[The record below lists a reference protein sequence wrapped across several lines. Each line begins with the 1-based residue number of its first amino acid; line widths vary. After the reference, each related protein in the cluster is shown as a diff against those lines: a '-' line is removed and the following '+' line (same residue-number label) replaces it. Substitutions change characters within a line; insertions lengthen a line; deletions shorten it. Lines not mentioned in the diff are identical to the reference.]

1 MSRLTKELAQEIVTR
16 TMQVIHYNVNVMDER
31 GRIIGSGDRSRL
43 YQKHE
48 GAVIAIER
56 KGRFEIDEESARK
69 LQGVLPGTNLAI
81 QFQGEVVGVIGITGD
96 PNEVTKYGELVKM
109 TAEMYLEQADL
120 LEKAQWDKR
129 MKEDFLLSVIHA
141 DGKDNDMLR
150 LQAERIG
157 FNPDRARVACIMELT
172 GTENADAL
180 PALKRVVELLEGRPA
195 IDLIAIR
202 NTRQIV
208 LFKPHL
214 HPREPGADI
223 CEGIGRIRRL
233 LEEKQIAPLR
243 IAVGKVY
250 SGIGGLIA
258 SYRSAQDTMR
268 AGQAIFPEQPVYYSE
283 DMPNETA
290 AANVKPSWI
299 GDELR
304 RLWQRFA
311 QEDKSGELQQ
321 TLQAYYEENG
331 EQRRIADRLAI
342 HRNTLRYRLQRIH
355 EATGKDPKHFRD
367 LYTLMTARW
376 LCALGDKEN
385 ESNV

>member
-1 MSRLTKELAQEIVTR
+1 MSRLTKELAQDIVTR
-16 TMQVIHYNVNVMDER
+16 TMKVIHYNVNVMDER

-43 YQKHE
+43 NQRHE
-48 GAVIAIER
+48 GALIAIER

-69 LQGVLPGTNLAI
+69 LQGVQPGTNLAI

-120 LEKAQWDKR
+120 MEKAQWDKR

-157 FNPDRARVACIMELT
+157 FNPDRTRVACIMELT
-172 GTENADAL
+172 GTESADAL
-180 PALKRVVELLEGRPA
+180 STLKRVVELLEGRPA

-223 CEGIGRIRRL
+223 CEGIVRIRRL
-233 LEEKQIAPLR
+233 LEEKRIAPLR
-243 IAVGKVY
+243 IAVGKAY

-268 AGQAIFPEQPVYYSE
+268 AGQAIFPRQTVYYSE
-283 DMPNETA
+283 DMPNEAA

-299 GDELR
+299 GEELR
-304 RLWQRFA
+304 MLWRRFA
-311 QEDKSGELQQ
+311 LEDKDGELQQ

-331 EQRRIADRLAI
+331 EQQRIAERLAI

-355 EATGKDPKHFRD
+355 ETTGKDPKRFRD

-376 LCALGDKEN
+376 LSALGDKEK
-385 ESNV
+385 ESSI

>member
-1 MSRLTKELAQEIVTR
+1 MRCLRS
-16 TMQVIHYNVNVMDER
+16 
-31 GRIIGSGDRSRL
+31 SGWS
-43 YQKHE
+43 
-48 GAVIAIER
+48 
-56 KGRFEIDEESARK
+56 S
-69 LQGVLPGTNLAI
+69 
-81 QFQGEVVGVIGITGD
+81 
-96 PNEVTKYGELVKM
+96 
-109 TAEMYLEQADL
+109 
-120 LEKAQWDKR
+120 
-129 MKEDFLLSVIHA
+129 
-141 DGKDNDMLR
+141 
-150 LQAERIG
+150 
-157 FNPDRARVACIMELT
+157 
-172 GTENADAL
+172 
-180 PALKRVVELLEGRPA
+180 LLEGRPA

-299 GDELR
+299 GGR
-304 RLWQRFA
+304 AAAAMAAVRA
-311 QEDKSGELQQ
+311 GGQERG
-321 TLQAYYEENG
+321 TA
-331 EQRRIADRLAI
+331 ADAAGL
-342 HRNTLRYRLQRIH
+342 L
-355 EATGKDPKHFRD
+355 
-367 LYTLMTARW
+367 
-376 LCALGDKEN
+376 
-385 ESNV
+385 